1 MMKTSSLEKDKN
13 MEENI
18 IKDVRNLFR
27 LKNLFEH
34 EDQDYHKPVR
44 PGNFWS
50 ENYIKYKSRGNRKTL
65 LAEEY
70 LNKIRPNLKD
80 IINNLKKS
88 DMWKIQLPIAINLIS
103 SKDNDEKCVIHSESG
118 NIEIM
123 INKKADEIIEEPF
136 RLLV

>member
-1 MMKTSSLEKDKN
+1 M
-13 MEENI
+13 
-18 IKDVRNLFR
+18 V
-27 LKNLFEH
+27 
-34 EDQDYHKPVR
+34 
-44 PGNFWS
+44 
-50 ENYIKYKSRGNRKTL
+50 
-65 LAEEY
+65 EEY